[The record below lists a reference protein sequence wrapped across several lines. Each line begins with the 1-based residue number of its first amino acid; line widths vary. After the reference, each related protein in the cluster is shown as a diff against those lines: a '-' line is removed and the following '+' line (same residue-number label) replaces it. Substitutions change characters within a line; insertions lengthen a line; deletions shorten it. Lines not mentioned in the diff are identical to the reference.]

1 MHSDMQLFDARQL
14 LCRHDSCIVAGMMK
28 ITESTDAMLPLWR
41 LGFRPFF
48 LAGAAFAVIAIGLW
62 LGILTGALSGWH
74 PAGGTLAWHRHEMM
88 FGFGIAIVAGF
99 LLTAVQNWTA
109 TPGLAGRPLA
119 GLALLW
125 LAGRL
130 VWLLDA
136 PLWLLI
142 PVDGAFLPLTA
153 LVIGR
158 QLWQVK
164 QTRNYPVAGLLLLM
178 AAANTLALTGLAQD
192 NDAWQRQGVHA
203 ALWLLAALMGLIG
216 GRVVP
221 FFTQRGL
228 LRSSQPT
235 PIVALD
241 RTAMGSAVLVA
252 LLTASGLSLT
262 ATPWIA
268 AVFLVMGISTAM
280 RMARWYDKG
289 IWGVPLLWSLHLA
302 FAWLALAPLGM
313 ALWHLGLIS
322 TLSLPLHALTI
333 GAMGGL
339 ILAMISRVTL
349 GHTGRPLQP
358 PAAMSWAFIALNVS
372 ALSRVLV
379 LPGVSTHVL
388 WLSGALWVIAFGL
401 YLAYYARMLLTPR
414 VDGMSG

>member
-1 MHSDMQLFDARQL
+1 
-14 LCRHDSCIVAGMMK
+14 MMT
-28 ITESTDAMLPLWR
+28 ITERTDAMLPLWR

-48 LAGAAFAVIAIGLW
+48 LAGTAFAVIAIALW
-62 LGILTGALSGWH
+62 LGVLAGAITGWQ
-74 PAGGTLAWHRHEMM
+74 PAGGTLAWHRHEMT

-109 TPGLAGRPLA
+109 TPGLAGRPLT

-158 QLWQVK
+158 QLWRVK
-164 QTRNYPVAGLLLLM
+164 QKRNYPVVGLLLLM
-178 AAANTLALTGLAQD
+178 ASANALVLTGLAQE
-192 NDAWQRQGVHA
+192 NDTWQRQGVHT
-203 ALWLLAALMGLIG
+203 ALWFLAALMGLIG

-221 FFTQRGL
+221 FFTGL
-228 LRSSQPT
+228 LLST
-235 PIVALD
+235 PPAPNMALD
-241 RTAMGSAVLVA
+241 RTAMGSAILAA

-268 AVFLVMGISTAM
+268 AVFLVMGISTAI
-280 RMARWYDKG
+280 RLARWYDKG

-313 ALWHLGLIS
+313 ALWHLGLIN
-322 TLSLPLHALTI
+322 TLGLPLHALTI

-339 ILAMISRVTL
+339 ILGMIARVTL
-349 GHTGRPLQP
+349 GHTGRPLKP
-358 PAAMSWAFIALNVS
+358 PAAMNWAFIALNVS
-372 ALSRVLV
+372 ALSRVV
-379 LPGVSTHVL
+379 MLPGAPEHLL
-388 WLSGALWVIAFGL
+388 WLSGALWIIAFGL
-401 YLAYYARMLLTPR
+401 YLRHYARMLLTPR